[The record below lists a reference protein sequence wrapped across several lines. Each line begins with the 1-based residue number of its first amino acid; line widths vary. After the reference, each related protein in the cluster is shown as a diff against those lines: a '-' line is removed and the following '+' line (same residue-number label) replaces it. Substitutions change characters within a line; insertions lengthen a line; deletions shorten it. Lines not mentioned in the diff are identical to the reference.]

1 MYEDAVSEIKKIL
14 KLVEACPET
23 FQAKAFEV
31 LLNGYVQSLISGQ
44 MQGSLGLGKVDPKH
58 HMSVSG
64 SAAVSPIGIPQ
75 EVLPR
80 LQAMAKR
87 KNIELARLAAL
98 FDFSSDPVAF
108 VPLHVEGLR
117 TQERMRK
124 VALAV
129 AVRTFILTGKWAADW
144 AEIKAMC
151 THQNCYDQPN
161 FAATLK
167 KGKGEIFKSVEVGKS
182 VELSASGTDQ
192 AEQLLAALAGADA
205 SNK

>member
-1 MYEDAVSEIKKIL
+1 MYEDAASEIKKIL

-23 FQAKAFEV
+23 LQAKAFEV
-31 LLNGYVQSLISGQ
+31 LLNGYVQSLSPGPRQ
-44 MQGSLGLGKVDPKH
+44 MSLGGGKGDQKL
-58 HMSVSG
+58 HMP
-64 SAAVSPIGIPQ
+64 AVNAPPSGIPQ

-87 KNIELARLAAL
+87 RNVDLDCLAGL

-108 VPLHVEGLR
+108 APVHIEGSKTL
-117 TQERMRK
+117 ERMRK

-129 AVRTFILTGKWAADW
+129 AARTFILTGKWTADW
-144 AEIKAMC
+144 TEIKAMC

-161 FAATLK
+161 FASTLK
-167 KGKGEIFKSVEVGKS
+167 KEKGEIFKSVEVGKS
-182 VELSASGTDQ
+182 IELSASGTDQ
-192 AEQLLAALAGADA
+192 AELLLASLVEINA